1 MNILLTGATGYVGGK
16 LLGELERRGHRVRCL
31 VRRPE
36 KLAGLTGPRTEV
48 MAGDA
53 TDADDLARACRT
65 PLVADPGGDPGSGT
79 GGAAAADDPDAA
91 ADRIDADRIDVAYW
105 LVHSMESGVDFERA
119 DRLAA
124 ERFAAAAQGAGV
136 RRLVYLGGLG
146 ADDDALSA
154 HLRSR
159 HEVGAILRASGLDVV
174 ELRASIIVG
183 AGSFSFD
190 LVRTLVERLPVMIC
204 PAWLATPT
212 QPIAITDVV
221 AYLVAALDLP
231 PGPPRIF
238 EIGGPDRVSYG
249 AIMRE
254 YARQRGL
261 WRLMIPVPVL
271 TPRLSSLWLKLVTPE
286 YSKVGRKLIDGLKNP
301 TVVTNDAA
309 ARAFDVRPRD
319 LATAVAEAAEQED
332 ASFAS
337 RRWAAL
343 TGEPDE
349 AAVLGRVA
357 EKKPHRYGGRA
368 AGTRLVDHRHVVV
381 AAPPDRAFAAIERIG
396 GPNGWYACD
405 WLWQL
410 RGWMDR
416 CIGGPGMTR
425 GRRDL
430 ERLVAGDHLD
440 CWRVEV
446 CERPR
451 RLRLAAEMKM
461 PGRGWLEFEVVPLA
475 PDGGDGR
482 APRVRIHQTA
492 LFDPRGL
499 GGLAYWYAIWPLHEL
514 VFRRM
519 LAGIARAASL
529 SAG

>member
-1 MNILLTGATGYVGGK
+1 MNILLTGATGYVGGQ
-16 LLGELERRGHRVRCL
+16 LLRELERRGHRVRCL

-36 KLAGLTGPRTEV
+36 KLAGLTGPHTEV

-53 TDADDLARACRT
+53 TDAADLARACET
-65 PLVADPGGDPGSGT
+65 PLGGEEVGGGS
-79 GGAAAADDPDAA
+79 AADG
-91 ADRIDADRIDVAYW
+91 RIDVAYW

-124 ERFAAAAQGAGV
+124 ERFAAAAQAAGV
-136 RRLVYLGGLG
+136 KRLVYLGGLG

-238 EIGGPDRVSYG
+238 EIGGPDKVSYG

-309 ARAFDVRPRD
+309 ARAFDVRPRA
-319 LATAVAEAAEQED
+319 LVTAVAEAAEQED

-343 TGEPDE
+343 TGEPGHAG

-357 EKKPHRYGGRA
+357 EDQPHRYGGRA
-368 AGTRLVDHRHVVV
+368 SGTRLVDHRHVVV
-381 AAPPDRAFAAIERIG
+381 AATPDGAFAAIERIG

-416 CIGGPGMTR
+416 CIGGPGMAR
-425 GRRDL
+425 GRRDPA
-430 ERLVAGDHLD
+430 RLATGEHLD
-440 CWRVEV
+440 CWRVDV

-475 PDGGDGR
+475 PEGNGG

-499 GGLAYWYAIWPLHEL
+499 GGLVYWYAIWPLHEL

-519 LAGIARAASL
+519 LAGIARAA
-529 SAG
+529 ARG